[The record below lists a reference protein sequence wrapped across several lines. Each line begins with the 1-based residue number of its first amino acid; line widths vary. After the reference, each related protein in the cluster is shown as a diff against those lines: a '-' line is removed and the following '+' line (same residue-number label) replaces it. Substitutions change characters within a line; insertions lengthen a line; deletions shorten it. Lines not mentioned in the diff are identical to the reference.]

1 MFYVELTVLSRNA
14 LQSLGMSAPPPTD
27 VTDASKGK
35 ERTEVGF
42 KDLIIYKILIQ
53 IQVDDILEKI
63 YANMSACH
71 LKNQN
76 WKRALET
83 ADKVQLFIFK
93 VTHCKS
99 LIIFNRPS
107 QRMRIT
113 IKLCSGKGRR
123 WGNKAFLTRLLP
135 SWKT

>member
-1 MFYVELTVLSRNA
+1 
-14 LQSLGMSAPPPTD
+14 MSQTLLKEK
-27 VTDASKGK
+27 KGQK
-35 ERTEVGF
+35 WVP
-42 KDLIIYKILIQ
+42 KDLIVYSTLTQ

-93 VTHCKS
+93 VTRCKF

-107 QRMRIT
+107 QRMKIT

-123 WGNKAFLTRLLP
+123 WENKAFLTRLWP
-135 SWKT
+135 SWKS